1 MREIKKPAFMKEAEK
16 TKSHSILGEMFIFI
30 VLYVIS
36 IFVEA
41 MALVPGLL
49 VYGFIHP
56 ISAGIEQ
63 YNSLLQNRSQW
74 VTVYMLFMEI
84 FLIVLYT
91 GYCKFIEQ
99 RPLSSMGFS
108 KRDMSSLYA
117 KGIGW
122 SVVLLGGAYL
132 ICILTGACH
141 FEGVSA
147 QLVPGYIVFYLI
159 GYMIQGLAEEVICRG
174 YLLVSL
180 SRRNSV
186 WYSVILSS
194 GVFMAMHMSNEHVTV
209 LAYINLFMCGLLF
222 GLLFVESGSIWMVA
236 ALHSGWN
243 FLQGNIFGISVS
255 GTSKTSSVF
264 DSSFAD
270 GWSFMNG
277 GDFGLEGG
285 LAVTIV
291 LAVGIYVV
299 YRRMDRSGMLVKR
312 MQAGEKSPDAGQTAS
327 LNVGRHM
334 TIDTGIPKEQ
344 TYAES
349 MNGTEKAASAEKAEQ
364 TADGSTAQSSRE
376 NGGSTQRS
384 ALNLDTLR
392 EIEKQKE
399 EAGVIVKEKP
409 EEVSYPKQT
418 AFDADYF
425 QK

>member
-16 TKSHSILGEMFIFI
+16 TKSHSILGEMIIFI

-49 VYGFIHP
+49 VYGLIHP
-56 ISAGIEQ
+56 ISAGIKQ

-74 VTVYMLFMEI
+74 VTVYMLFAEI

-91 GYCKFIEQ
+91 GYCKFIEK
-99 RPLSSMGFS
+99 RPLSSMGFM
-108 KRDMSSLYA
+108 KRNMSSLYA

-122 SVVLLGGAYL
+122 SAVLIGGAYL

-147 QLVPGYIVFYLI
+147 QLVPGYVVFYLI

-209 LAYINLFMCGLLF
+209 LAYINLFLCGLLF

-255 GTSKTSSVF
+255 GTAKASSVF

-291 LAVGIYVV
+291 LAVGIYVA
-299 YRRMDRSGMLVKR
+299 YRRMERSGMLVKR
-312 MQAGEKSPDAGQTAS
+312 MQTEAMNA
-327 LNVGRHM
+327 V
-334 TIDTGIPKEQ
+334 KE
-344 TYAES
+344 TVS
-349 MNGTEKAASAEKAEQ
+349 AEQ
-364 TADGSTAQSSRE
+364 TEQVEQVVGNRPTQSSE
-376 NGGSTQRS
+376 EEGGFAQKT

-392 EIEKQKE
+392 DIEKQKE

-409 EEVSYPKQT
+409 EAVSYPSKT
-418 AFDADYF
+418 VFDADYF

>member
-16 TKSHSILGEMFIFI
+16 TKSHSILGEMIIFI

-49 VYGFIHP
+49 VYGLIHP

-74 VTVYMLFMEI
+74 VTVYMLFAEI

-91 GYCKFIEQ
+91 GYCKFIEK
-99 RPLSSMGFS
+99 RPLSSMGFT
-108 KRDMSSLYA
+108 KRNMSSFYA

-122 SVVLLGGAYL
+122 SAVLIGGAYL
-132 ICILTGACH
+132 ICVLTGACH

-147 QLVPGYIVFYLI
+147 QLVPGYVVFYLI

-209 LAYINLFMCGLLF
+209 LAYINLFLCGLLF

-255 GTSKTSSVF
+255 GTAKSSSVF

-285 LAVTIV
+285 LAVSIV

-299 YRRMDRSGMLVKR
+299 YRRMERRGMLVKR
-312 MQAGEKSPDAGQTAS
+312 MQTETM
-327 LNVGRHM
+327 NVV
-334 TIDTGIPKEQ
+334 KE
-344 TYAES
+344 TVSAEQ
-349 MNGTEKAASAEKAEQ
+349 TEKAVGNRP
-364 TADGSTAQSSRE
+364 TQSSE
-376 NGGSTQRS
+376 EEGGFAQKT

-392 EIEKQKE
+392 NIEKQKE

-409 EEVSYPKQT
+409 ETVSYPSKT
-418 AFDADYF
+418 VFDADYF

>member
-16 TKSHSILGEMFIFI
+16 TKSHSILGEMIIFI

-49 VYGFIHP
+49 VYGLIHP

-74 VTVYMLFMEI
+74 VTVYMLFAEI

-91 GYCKFIEQ
+91 GYCKFIEK
-99 RPLSSMGFS
+99 RPLSSMGFM
-108 KRDMSSLYA
+108 KRNMSSLYA

-122 SVVLLGGAYL
+122 SAVLIGGAYL
-132 ICILTGACH
+132 TCILTGACH

-147 QLVPGYIVFYLI
+147 QLVPGYVVFYLI

-209 LAYINLFMCGLLF
+209 LAYINLFLCGLLF

-255 GTSKTSSVF
+255 GTAKASSVF

-299 YRRMDRSGMLVKR
+299 YRRMERRGMLVKR
-312 MQAGEKSPDAGQTAS
+312 MQT
-327 LNVGRHM
+327 
-334 TIDTGIPKEQ
+334 
-344 TYAES
+344 ES
-349 MNGTEKAASAEKAEQ
+349 MNVVKETVSAEQ
-364 TADGSTAQSSRE
+364 TEQAVGNRPTQSSE
-376 NGGSTQRS
+376 EEGGFAQKT

-392 EIEKQKE
+392 NIEKQKE

-409 EEVSYPKQT
+409 ETVSYPSKT
-418 AFDADYF
+418 VFDADYF

>member
-1 MREIKKPAFMKEAEK
+1 MREIKKPAFMKEAEN
-16 TKSHSILGEMFIFI
+16 TKSHSIMGEMIIFI

-49 VYGFIHP
+49 VYGLIHP

-74 VTVYMLFMEI
+74 VTVYMLFAEI

-91 GYCKFIEQ
+91 GYCKLIEK
-99 RPLSSMGFS
+99 RPLSSMGFT
-108 KRDMSSLYA
+108 KRNMSSFYA

-122 SVVLLGGAYL
+122 SAVLLGGAYL

-147 QLVPGYIVFYLI
+147 QLVPGYVVFYLI

-209 LAYINLFMCGLLF
+209 LAYINLFLCGLLF

-255 GTSKTSSVF
+255 GTAKASSVF
-264 DSSFAD
+264 DSSFTD

-291 LAVGIYVV
+291 LAVGISVV
-299 YRRMDRSGMLVKR
+299 YRRMERRGMLVKR
-312 MQAGEKSPDAGQTAS
+312 TQT
-327 LNVGRHM
+327 
-334 TIDTGIPKEQ
+334 
-344 TYAES
+344 ES
-349 MNGTEKAASAEKAEQ
+349 MNAVKETESAEQ
-364 TADGSTAQSSRE
+364 TEQVVGNRPSQSSE
-376 NGGSTQRS
+376 EEGGFAQKT

-392 EIEKQKE
+392 DIEKQKE

-409 EEVSYPKQT
+409 ETVSYPSKT
-418 AFDADYF
+418 VFDADYF
-425 QK
+425 KK

>member
-16 TKSHSILGEMFIFI
+16 TKSHSILGEMIIFI

-49 VYGFIHP
+49 VYGLIHP

-74 VTVYMLFMEI
+74 VTVYMLFAEI

-91 GYCKFIEQ
+91 GYCKFIEK
-99 RPLSSMGFS
+99 RPLSSMGFT
-108 KRDMSSLYA
+108 KRNMSSFYA

-122 SVVLLGGAYL
+122 SAVLIGGAYL
-132 ICILTGACH
+132 ICVLTGACH

-147 QLVPGYIVFYLI
+147 QLLPGYVIFYLI

-209 LAYINLFMCGLLF
+209 LAYINLFLCGLLF

-255 GTSKTSSVF
+255 GTAKSSSVF

-285 LAVTIV
+285 LAVSIV

-299 YRRMDRSGMLVKR
+299 YRRMERRGMLVKR
-312 MQAGEKSPDAGQTAS
+312 MQT
-327 LNVGRHM
+327 
-334 TIDTGIPKEQ
+334 
-344 TYAES
+344 ES
-349 MNGTEKAASAEKAEQ
+349 MNVVKETVSAEQ
-364 TADGSTAQSSRE
+364 TEQAVGNRPTQSSE
-376 NGGSTQRS
+376 EEGGFAQKT

-392 EIEKQKE
+392 NIEKQKE

-409 EEVSYPKQT
+409 ETVSYPSKT
-418 AFDADYF
+418 VFDADYF

>member
-16 TKSHSILGEMFIFI
+16 TKSHSILGEMIIFI

-49 VYGFIHP
+49 VYGLIHP

-74 VTVYMLFMEI
+74 VTVYMLFAEI

-91 GYCKFIEQ
+91 GYCKFIEK
-99 RPLSSMGFS
+99 RPLSSMGFM
-108 KRDMSSLYA
+108 KRNMSSLYA

-122 SVVLLGGAYL
+122 SAVLIGGAYL

-147 QLVPGYIVFYLI
+147 QLVPGYVVFYLI

-209 LAYINLFMCGLLF
+209 LAYINLFLCGLLF

-255 GTSKTSSVF
+255 GTAKASSVF

-299 YRRMDRSGMLVKR
+299 YRRMERRGMLVKR
-312 MQAGEKSPDAGQTAS
+312 MQT
-327 LNVGRHM
+327 
-334 TIDTGIPKEQ
+334 
-344 TYAES
+344 ES
-349 MNGTEKAASAEKAEQ
+349 MNVVKETVSAEQ
-364 TADGSTAQSSRE
+364 TEQVEQVVGNRPTQSSE
-376 NGGSTQRS
+376 EEGGFAQKT

-392 EIEKQKE
+392 DIEKQKE

-409 EEVSYPKQT
+409 EAVSYPSKT
-418 AFDADYF
+418 VFDADYF

>member
-16 TKSHSILGEMFIFI
+16 TKSHSILGEMIIFI

-49 VYGFIHP
+49 VYGLIHP

-74 VTVYMLFMEI
+74 VTVYMLLAEI

-91 GYCKFIEQ
+91 GYCKLIEK
-99 RPLSSMGFS
+99 RSLSSMGFT
-108 KRDMSSLYA
+108 KRNMPSFYA

-122 SVVLLGGAYL
+122 SAVLIGGAYL
-132 ICILTGACH
+132 ICVLTGACH

-147 QLVPGYIVFYLI
+147 QLVPGYVVFYLI

-209 LAYINLFMCGLLF
+209 LAYINLFLCGLLF

-255 GTSKTSSVF
+255 GIAKASSVF
-264 DSSFAD
+264 DSSFSD

-285 LAVTIV
+285 LAVSIV

-299 YRRMDRSGMLVKR
+299 YRRMERRGMLVKR
-312 MQAGEKSPDAGQTAS
+312 MQT
-327 LNVGRHM
+327 
-334 TIDTGIPKEQ
+334 
-344 TYAES
+344 ES
-349 MNGTEKAASAEKAEQ
+349 MNVVKETVSAEQ
-364 TADGSTAQSSRE
+364 TEQAVGNRPTQSSE
-376 NGGSTQRS
+376 EEGGFAQKT

-392 EIEKQKE
+392 NIEKQKE

-409 EEVSYPKQT
+409 ETVSYPSKT
-418 AFDADYF
+418 VFDADYF

>member
-16 TKSHSILGEMFIFI
+16 TKSHSILGEMIIFI

-49 VYGFIHP
+49 VYGLIHP

-63 YNSLLQNRSQW
+63 YNSILQNRSQW
-74 VTVYMLFMEI
+74 VTVYMLFAEI

-91 GYCKFIEQ
+91 GYCKFIEK
-99 RPLSSMGFS
+99 RPLSSMGFT
-108 KRDMSSLYA
+108 KRNMSSFYA

-122 SVVLLGGAYL
+122 SAVLISGAYL
-132 ICILTGACH
+132 ICVLTGACH

-147 QLVPGYIVFYLI
+147 QLVPGYVVFYLI

-209 LAYINLFMCGLLF
+209 LAYINLFLCGLLF

-255 GTSKTSSVF
+255 GTAKASSVF
-264 DSSFAD
+264 DSSFSD

-285 LAVTIV
+285 LAVSIV

-299 YRRMDRSGMLVKR
+299 YRRMERRGMLVKR
-312 MQAGEKSPDAGQTAS
+312 MQT
-327 LNVGRHM
+327 
-334 TIDTGIPKEQ
+334 
-344 TYAES
+344 ES
-349 MNGTEKAASAEKAEQ
+349 MNVVKETVSAEQ
-364 TADGSTAQSSRE
+364 TAQAVGNRPTQSSE
-376 NGGSTQRS
+376 EEGGFAQKT

-392 EIEKQKE
+392 NIEKQKE

-409 EEVSYPKQT
+409 ETVSYPSKT
-418 AFDADYF
+418 VFDADYF

>member
-1 MREIKKPAFMKEAEK
+1 MREVKKPAFMKEAEK
-16 TKSHSILGEMFIFI
+16 TKSHSILGEMIIFI

-49 VYGFIHP
+49 VYGLIHP

-74 VTVYMLFMEI
+74 VTVYMLFAEI

-91 GYCKFIEQ
+91 GYCKFIEK
-99 RPLSSMGFS
+99 RPLSSMGFT
-108 KRDMSSLYA
+108 KRNMSSFYA

-122 SVVLLGGAYL
+122 SAVLIGGAYL
-132 ICILTGACH
+132 ICVLTGACH

-147 QLVPGYIVFYLI
+147 QLVPGYVVFYLI

-209 LAYINLFMCGLLF
+209 LAYINLFLCGLLF
-222 GLLFVESGSIWMVA
+222 GPLFVESGSIWMVA

-255 GTSKTSSVF
+255 GTAKASSVF
-264 DSSFAD
+264 DSSFSD

-285 LAVTIV
+285 LAVSIV

-299 YRRMDRSGMLVKR
+299 YRRMERRGMLVKR
-312 MQAGEKSPDAGQTAS
+312 MQT
-327 LNVGRHM
+327 
-334 TIDTGIPKEQ
+334 
-344 TYAES
+344 ES
-349 MNGTEKAASAEKAEQ
+349 MNVVKETVSAEQ
-364 TADGSTAQSSRE
+364 TEQAVGNRPTQSSE
-376 NGGSTQRS
+376 EEGGFAQKT

-392 EIEKQKE
+392 NIEKQKE

-409 EEVSYPKQT
+409 ETVSYPSKT
-418 AFDADYF
+418 VFDADYF

>member
-16 TKSHSILGEMFIFI
+16 TKSHSILGEMIIFI

-49 VYGFIHP
+49 VYGLIHP

-74 VTVYMLFMEI
+74 VTVYMLFAEI

-91 GYCKFIEQ
+91 GYCKFIEK
-99 RPLSSMGFS
+99 RPLSSMGFT
-108 KRDMSSLYA
+108 KRNMSSFYA

-122 SVVLLGGAYL
+122 SAVLIGGAYL
-132 ICILTGACH
+132 ICVLTGACH

-147 QLVPGYIVFYLI
+147 QLVPGYVVFYLI

-209 LAYINLFMCGLLF
+209 LAYINLFLCGLLF

-255 GTSKTSSVF
+255 GTAKASSVF
-264 DSSFAD
+264 DSSFSD

-285 LAVTIV
+285 LAVSIV

-299 YRRMDRSGMLVKR
+299 YRRMERSGMLVKR
-312 MQAGEKSPDAGQTAS
+312 MQT
-327 LNVGRHM
+327 
-334 TIDTGIPKEQ
+334 
-344 TYAES
+344 ES
-349 MNGTEKAASAEKAEQ
+349 MNAVKETVSAEQ
-364 TADGSTAQSSRE
+364 TEQVVGNRSTQSSE
-376 NGGSTQRS
+376 EEGGFAQKT

-392 EIEKQKE
+392 NIEKQKE

-409 EEVSYPKQT
+409 ETVSYPSKT
-418 AFDADYF
+418 VFDADYF

>member
-16 TKSHSILGEMFIFI
+16 TKSHSILGEMIIFI

-49 VYGFIHP
+49 VYGLIHP

-74 VTVYMLFMEI
+74 VTVYMLFAEI

-91 GYCKFIEQ
+91 GYCKLIEK
-99 RPLSSMGFS
+99 RPLSSMGFT
-108 KRDMSSLYA
+108 KRNMSSFYA

-122 SVVLLGGAYL
+122 SAVLIGGAYL

-147 QLVPGYIVFYLI
+147 QLVPGYVVFYLI

-209 LAYINLFMCGLLF
+209 LAYINLFLCGLLF

-255 GTSKTSSVF
+255 GTAKASSVF

-299 YRRMDRSGMLVKR
+299 YRRMERRGMLVKR
-312 MQAGEKSPDAGQTAS
+312 MQT
-327 LNVGRHM
+327 
-334 TIDTGIPKEQ
+334 
-344 TYAES
+344 ES
-349 MNGTEKAASAEKAEQ
+349 MNVVKETVSAEQ
-364 TADGSTAQSSRE
+364 TEQAVGNRPTQSSQE
-376 NGGSTQRS
+376 EGGFAQKT

-392 EIEKQKE
+392 NIEKQKE

-409 EEVSYPKQT
+409 ETVSYPSKT
-418 AFDADYF
+418 VFDADYF

>member
-1 MREIKKPAFMKEAEK
+1 MREIKKPAFMKEAEN
-16 TKSHSILGEMFIFI
+16 TKSHSIMGEMIIFI

-49 VYGFIHP
+49 VYGLIHP

-74 VTVYMLFMEI
+74 VTVYMLFAEI

-91 GYCKFIEQ
+91 GYCKLIEK
-99 RPLSSMGFS
+99 RPLSSMGFT
-108 KRDMSSLYA
+108 KRNMSSFYA

-122 SVVLLGGAYL
+122 SAVLLGGAYL

-147 QLVPGYIVFYLI
+147 QLVPGYVVFYLI

-209 LAYINLFMCGLLF
+209 LAYINLFLCGLLF

-255 GTSKTSSVF
+255 GTAKASSVF
-264 DSSFAD
+264 DSSFTD

-291 LAVGIYVV
+291 LAVGISVV
-299 YRRMDRSGMLVKR
+299 YRRMERRGMLVKR
-312 MQAGEKSPDAGQTAS
+312 TQT
-327 LNVGRHM
+327 
-334 TIDTGIPKEQ
+334 
-344 TYAES
+344 ES
-349 MNGTEKAASAEKAEQ
+349 MNAVKETESAEQ
-364 TADGSTAQSSRE
+364 TEQVVGNRPSQSSE
-376 NGGSTQRS
+376 EEGGFAQKT
-384 ALNLDTLR
+384 ALNMDTLR
-392 EIEKQKE
+392 DIEKQKE

-409 EEVSYPKQT
+409 ETVSYPSKT
-418 AFDADYF
+418 VFDADYF

>member
-1 MREIKKPAFMKEAEK
+1 MKEAEK
-16 TKSHSILGEMFIFI
+16 TKSHSILGEMIIFI

-49 VYGFIHP
+49 VYGLIHP

-74 VTVYMLFMEI
+74 VTVYMLFAEI

-91 GYCKFIEQ
+91 GYCKFIEK
-99 RPLSSMGFS
+99 RPLSSMGFT
-108 KRDMSSLYA
+108 KRNMSSFYA

-122 SVVLLGGAYL
+122 SAVLIGGAYL

-147 QLVPGYIVFYLI
+147 QLVPGYVVFYLI

-209 LAYINLFMCGLLF
+209 LAYINLFLCGLLF

-255 GTSKTSSVF
+255 GTAKASSVF

-299 YRRMDRSGMLVKR
+299 YRRMERRGMLVKR
-312 MQAGEKSPDAGQTAS
+312 MQT
-327 LNVGRHM
+327 
-334 TIDTGIPKEQ
+334 
-344 TYAES
+344 ES
-349 MNGTEKAASAEKAEQ
+349 MNVVKETVSAEQ
-364 TADGSTAQSSRE
+364 TEQAVGNRPTQSSE
-376 NGGSTQRS
+376 EEGGFAQKT

-392 EIEKQKE
+392 NIEKQKE

-409 EEVSYPKQT
+409 ETVSYPSKT
-418 AFDADYF
+418 VFDADYF

>member
-16 TKSHSILGEMFIFI
+16 TKSHSILGEMIIFI

-49 VYGFIHP
+49 VYGLIHP

-74 VTVYMLFMEI
+74 VTVYMLFAEI

-91 GYCKFIEQ
+91 GYCKFIEK
-99 RPLSSMGFS
+99 RPLSSMGFT
-108 KRDMSSLYA
+108 KRNMSSFYA

-122 SVVLLGGAYL
+122 SAVLIGGAYL
-132 ICILTGACH
+132 ICVLTGACH

-147 QLVPGYIVFYLI
+147 QLVPGYVVFYLI

-209 LAYINLFMCGLLF
+209 LAYINLFLCGLLF

-255 GTSKTSSVF
+255 GTAKASSVF
-264 DSSFAD
+264 DSSFSD

-285 LAVTIV
+285 LAVSIV

-299 YRRMDRSGMLVKR
+299 YRRMERRGMLVKR
-312 MQAGEKSPDAGQTAS
+312 MQT
-327 LNVGRHM
+327 
-334 TIDTGIPKEQ
+334 
-344 TYAES
+344 ES
-349 MNGTEKAASAEKAEQ
+349 MNVVKETVSAEQ
-364 TADGSTAQSSRE
+364 TEQAVGNRLTQSSE
-376 NGGSTQRS
+376 EEDGFAQKT

-392 EIEKQKE
+392 NIEKQKE
-399 EAGVIVKEKP
+399 EAGVIVKEKL
-409 EEVSYPKQT
+409 ETVSYPSKT
-418 AFDADYF
+418 VFDADYF

>member
-16 TKSHSILGEMFIFI
+16 TKSHSILGEMIIFI

-49 VYGFIHP
+49 VYGLIHP

-74 VTVYMLFMEI
+74 VTVYMLFAEI

-91 GYCKFIEQ
+91 GYCKFIEK
-99 RPLSSMGFS
+99 RPLSSMGFT
-108 KRDMSSLYA
+108 KRNMSSFYA

-122 SVVLLGGAYL
+122 SAVLIGGAYL
-132 ICILTGACH
+132 ICVLTGACH

-147 QLVPGYIVFYLI
+147 QLVPGYVIFYLI
-159 GYMIQGLAEEVICRG
+159 GYMIQGLAEEVMCRG

-209 LAYINLFMCGLLF
+209 LAYINLFLCGLLF

-255 GTSKTSSVF
+255 GTAKASSVF
-264 DSSFAD
+264 DSSFSD

-285 LAVTIV
+285 LAVSIV

-299 YRRMDRSGMLVKR
+299 YRRMERRGMLVKR
-312 MQAGEKSPDAGQTAS
+312 MQT
-327 LNVGRHM
+327 
-334 TIDTGIPKEQ
+334 
-344 TYAES
+344 ES
-349 MNGTEKAASAEKAEQ
+349 MNVVKETVSAEQ
-364 TADGSTAQSSRE
+364 TEQAVGNRLTQSSE
-376 NGGSTQRS
+376 EEGGFAQKT

-392 EIEKQKE
+392 NIEKQKE

-409 EEVSYPKQT
+409 ETVSYPSKT
-418 AFDADYF
+418 VFDADYF

>member
-16 TKSHSILGEMFIFI
+16 TKSHSILGEMIIFI

-49 VYGFIHP
+49 VYGLIHP

-74 VTVYMLFMEI
+74 VTVYMLFAEI

-91 GYCKFIEQ
+91 GYCKFIEK
-99 RPLSSMGFS
+99 RPLSSMGFT
-108 KRDMSSLYA
+108 KRNMSSFYA

-122 SVVLLGGAYL
+122 SAVLIGGAYL
-132 ICILTGACH
+132 ICVLTGACH

-147 QLVPGYIVFYLI
+147 QLVPGYVVFYLI

-209 LAYINLFMCGLLF
+209 LAYINLFLCGLLF

-255 GTSKTSSVF
+255 GTAKASSVF
-264 DSSFAD
+264 DSSFSD

-285 LAVTIV
+285 LAVSIV

-299 YRRMDRSGMLVKR
+299 YRRMERRGMLVKR
-312 MQAGEKSPDAGQTAS
+312 MQT
-327 LNVGRHM
+327 
-334 TIDTGIPKEQ
+334 
-344 TYAES
+344 ES
-349 MNGTEKAASAEKAEQ
+349 MNVVKETVSAEQ
-364 TADGSTAQSSRE
+364 TEQAVGNRPTQSSE
-376 NGGSTQRS
+376 EEGGFAQKT

-392 EIEKQKE
+392 NIEKQKE

-409 EEVSYPKQT
+409 ETVSYPSKT
-418 AFDADYF
+418 VFDADYF

>member
-16 TKSHSILGEMFIFI
+16 TKSHSILGEMIIFI

-49 VYGFIHP
+49 VYGLIHP

-74 VTVYMLFMEI
+74 VTVYMLFAEI

-91 GYCKFIEQ
+91 GYCKFIEK
-99 RPLSSMGFS
+99 RPLSSMGFT
-108 KRDMSSLYA
+108 KRNMSSFYA

-122 SVVLLGGAYL
+122 SAVLISGAYL
-132 ICILTGACH
+132 ICVLLTGACH

-147 QLVPGYIVFYLI
+147 QLVPGYVIFYLI

-209 LAYINLFMCGLLF
+209 LAYINLFLCGLLF

-255 GTSKTSSVF
+255 GTAKASSVF
-264 DSSFAD
+264 DSSFSD

-299 YRRMDRSGMLVKR
+299 YRRMERSGMLVKR
-312 MQAGEKSPDAGQTAS
+312 MQTEQA
-327 LNVGRHM
+327 VGNR
-334 TIDTGIPKEQ
+334 
-344 TYAES
+344 
-349 MNGTEKAASAEKAEQ
+349 
-364 TADGSTAQSSRE
+364 STQSSE
-376 NGGSTQRS
+376 EEGGFAQKT

-392 EIEKQKE
+392 DIEKQKE
-399 EAGVIVKEKP
+399 EAGVIVKEKT
-409 EEVSYPKQT
+409 EAVFYPSKT
-418 AFDADYF
+418 VFDADYF

>member
-16 TKSHSILGEMFIFI
+16 TKSHSIMGEMIIFI

-49 VYGFIHP
+49 VYGLIHP

-74 VTVYMLFMEI
+74 VTVYMLLAEI

-91 GYCKFIEQ
+91 GYCKLIEK
-99 RPLSSMGFS
+99 RSLSSMGFT
-108 KRDMSSLYA
+108 KRNMPSFYA

-122 SVVLLGGAYL
+122 SAVLIGGAYL
-132 ICILTGACH
+132 ICVLTGACH

-147 QLVPGYIVFYLI
+147 QLVPGYVVFYLI

-209 LAYINLFMCGLLF
+209 LAYINLFLCGLLF

-255 GTSKTSSVF
+255 GTAKSSSVF

-285 LAVTIV
+285 LAVSIV

-299 YRRMDRSGMLVKR
+299 YRRMERRGMLVKR
-312 MQAGEKSPDAGQTAS
+312 MQT
-327 LNVGRHM
+327 
-334 TIDTGIPKEQ
+334 
-344 TYAES
+344 ES
-349 MNGTEKAASAEKAEQ
+349 MNVVKETVSAEQ
-364 TADGSTAQSSRE
+364 TEQAVGNRPTQSSE
-376 NGGSTQRS
+376 EEGGFAQKT

-392 EIEKQKE
+392 NIEKQKE

-409 EEVSYPKQT
+409 ETVSYPSKT
-418 AFDADYF
+418 VFDADYF

>member
-16 TKSHSILGEMFIFI
+16 TKSHSILGEMIIFI

-49 VYGFIHP
+49 VYGLIHP

-74 VTVYMLFMEI
+74 VTVYMLFAEI

-91 GYCKFIEQ
+91 GYCKFIEK
-99 RPLSSMGFS
+99 RPLSSMGFT
-108 KRDMSSLYA
+108 KRNMSSFYA

-122 SVVLLGGAYL
+122 SAVLIGGAYL
-132 ICILTGACH
+132 ICVLTGACH

-147 QLVPGYIVFYLI
+147 QLVPGYVVFYLI

-209 LAYINLFMCGLLF
+209 LAYINLFLCGLLF

-255 GTSKTSSVF
+255 GTAKSSSVF

-285 LAVTIV
+285 LAVSIV

-299 YRRMDRSGMLVKR
+299 YRRMERRGMLVKR
-312 MQAGEKSPDAGQTAS
+312 MQT
-327 LNVGRHM
+327 
-334 TIDTGIPKEQ
+334 
-344 TYAES
+344 ES
-349 MNGTEKAASAEKAEQ
+349 MNVVKETVSAEQ
-364 TADGSTAQSSRE
+364 TEQAVGNRPTQSSE
-376 NGGSTQRS
+376 EEGGFAQKT

-392 EIEKQKE
+392 NIEKQKE
-399 EAGVIVKEKP
+399 EAGVIVEEKP
-409 EEVSYPKQT
+409 ETVSYPSKT
-418 AFDADYF
+418 VFDADYF

>member
-16 TKSHSILGEMFIFI
+16 TKSHSILGEMIIFI

-49 VYGFIHP
+49 VYGLIHP

-74 VTVYMLFMEI
+74 VTVYMLFAEI

-91 GYCKFIEQ
+91 GYCKFIEK
-99 RPLSSMGFS
+99 RPLSSMGFT
-108 KRDMSSLYA
+108 KRNMSSFYA

-122 SVVLLGGAYL
+122 SAVLIGGAYL
-132 ICILTGACH
+132 ICVLTGACH

-147 QLVPGYIVFYLI
+147 QLVPGYVVFYLI
-159 GYMIQGLAEEVICRG
+159 GYMIQGLAEEVICWG

-209 LAYINLFMCGLLF
+209 LAYINLFLCGLLF

-255 GTSKTSSVF
+255 GTAKSSSVF

-285 LAVTIV
+285 LAVSIV

-299 YRRMDRSGMLVKR
+299 YRRMERRGMLVKR
-312 MQAGEKSPDAGQTAS
+312 MQT
-327 LNVGRHM
+327 
-334 TIDTGIPKEQ
+334 
-344 TYAES
+344 ES
-349 MNGTEKAASAEKAEQ
+349 MNVVKETVSAEQ
-364 TADGSTAQSSRE
+364 TEQAVGNRPTQSSE
-376 NGGSTQRS
+376 EEGGFAQKT

-392 EIEKQKE
+392 NIEKQKE

-409 EEVSYPKQT
+409 ETVSYPSKT
-418 AFDADYF
+418 VFDADYF

>member
-16 TKSHSILGEMFIFI
+16 TKSHSILGEMIIFI

-49 VYGFIHP
+49 VYGLIHP

-74 VTVYMLFMEI
+74 VTVYMLFAEI

-91 GYCKFIEQ
+91 GYCKFIEKG
-99 RPLSSMGFS
+99 PLSSMGFT
-108 KRDMSSLYA
+108 KRNMSSFYA

-122 SVVLLGGAYL
+122 SAVLIGGAYL
-132 ICILTGACH
+132 ICVLTGACH

-147 QLVPGYIVFYLI
+147 QLVPGYVVFYLI

-209 LAYINLFMCGLLF
+209 LAYINLFLCGLLF

-255 GTSKTSSVF
+255 GTAKASSVF
-264 DSSFAD
+264 DSSFSD

-285 LAVTIV
+285 LAVSIV

-299 YRRMDRSGMLVKR
+299 YRRMERRGMLVKR
-312 MQAGEKSPDAGQTAS
+312 MQT
-327 LNVGRHM
+327 
-334 TIDTGIPKEQ
+334 
-344 TYAES
+344 ES
-349 MNGTEKAASAEKAEQ
+349 MNVVKETVSAEQ
-364 TADGSTAQSSRE
+364 TEQAVGNRPTQSSE
-376 NGGSTQRS
+376 EEGGFAQKT

-392 EIEKQKE
+392 NIEKQKE

-409 EEVSYPKQT
+409 ETVSYPSKT
-418 AFDADYF
+418 VFDADYF

>member
-16 TKSHSILGEMFIFI
+16 TKSHSILGEMIIFI

-49 VYGFIHP
+49 VYVLIHP

-74 VTVYMLFMEI
+74 VTVYMLFAEI

-91 GYCKFIEQ
+91 GYCKFIEK
-99 RPLSSMGFS
+99 RPLSSMGFT
-108 KRDMSSLYA
+108 KRNMSSFYA

-122 SVVLLGGAYL
+122 SAVLIGGAYL
-132 ICILTGACH
+132 ICVLTGACH

-147 QLVPGYIVFYLI
+147 QLVPGYVVFYLI

-209 LAYINLFMCGLLF
+209 LAYINLFLCGLLF

-255 GTSKTSSVF
+255 GTAKASSVF
-264 DSSFAD
+264 DSSFSD

-285 LAVTIV
+285 LAVSIV

-299 YRRMDRSGMLVKR
+299 YRRMERRGMLVKR
-312 MQAGEKSPDAGQTAS
+312 MQT
-327 LNVGRHM
+327 
-334 TIDTGIPKEQ
+334 
-344 TYAES
+344 ES
-349 MNGTEKAASAEKAEQ
+349 MNVVKETVSAEQ
-364 TADGSTAQSSRE
+364 TAQAVGNRPTQSSE
-376 NGGSTQRS
+376 EEGGFAQKT

-392 EIEKQKE
+392 NIEKQKE

-409 EEVSYPKQT
+409 ETVSYPSKT
-418 AFDADYF
+418 VFDADYF

>member
-1 MREIKKPAFMKEAEK
+1 MREVKKPAFMKEAEK
-16 TKSHSILGEMFIFI
+16 TKSHSILGEMIIFI

-49 VYGFIHP
+49 VYGLIHP

-74 VTVYMLFMEI
+74 VTVYMLFAEI

-91 GYCKFIEQ
+91 GYCKFIEK
-99 RPLSSMGFS
+99 RPLSSMGFT
-108 KRDMSSLYA
+108 KRNMSSFYA

-122 SVVLLGGAYL
+122 SAVLIGGAYL
-132 ICILTGACH
+132 ICVLTGACH

-147 QLVPGYIVFYLI
+147 QLVPGYVVFYLI

-209 LAYINLFMCGLLF
+209 LAYINLFLCGLLF

-255 GTSKTSSVF
+255 GTAKASSVF
-264 DSSFAD
+264 DSSFSD

-285 LAVTIV
+285 LAVSIV

-299 YRRMDRSGMLVKR
+299 YRRMERRGMLVKR
-312 MQAGEKSPDAGQTAS
+312 MQT
-327 LNVGRHM
+327 
-334 TIDTGIPKEQ
+334 
-344 TYAES
+344 ES
-349 MNGTEKAASAEKAEQ
+349 MNVVKETVSAEQ
-364 TADGSTAQSSRE
+364 TEQAVGNRPTQSSE
-376 NGGSTQRS
+376 EEGGFAQKT

-392 EIEKQKE
+392 NIEKQKE

-409 EEVSYPKQT
+409 ETVSYPSKT
-418 AFDADYF
+418 VFDADYF

>member
-16 TKSHSILGEMFIFI
+16 TKSHSILGEMIIFI

-49 VYGFIHP
+49 VYGLIHP

-74 VTVYMLFMEI
+74 VTVYMLFAEI

-91 GYCKFIEQ
+91 GYCKFIEK
-99 RPLSSMGFS
+99 RPLSSMGFT
-108 KRDMSSLYA
+108 KRNMSSFYA

-122 SVVLLGGAYL
+122 SAVLIGGAYL
-132 ICILTGACH
+132 ICVLTGDCH

-147 QLVPGYIVFYLI
+147 QLVPGYVVFYLI

-209 LAYINLFMCGLLF
+209 LAYINLFLCGLLF

-255 GTSKTSSVF
+255 GTAKASSVF
-264 DSSFAD
+264 DSSFSD

-285 LAVTIV
+285 LAVSIV

-299 YRRMDRSGMLVKR
+299 YRRMERRGMLVKR
-312 MQAGEKSPDAGQTAS
+312 MQT
-327 LNVGRHM
+327 
-334 TIDTGIPKEQ
+334 
-344 TYAES
+344 ES
-349 MNGTEKAASAEKAEQ
+349 MNAVKENVSAEQ
-364 TADGSTAQSSRE
+364 TEQVVGNRSTQSSE
-376 NGGSTQRS
+376 EEEGGFAQKT

-392 EIEKQKE
+392 DIEKQKE
-399 EAGVIVKEKP
+399 EAGVIVKEKT
-409 EEVSYPKQT
+409 EAVSYPSKT
-418 AFDADYF
+418 VFDADYF

>member
-16 TKSHSILGEMFIFI
+16 TKSHSILGEMIIFI

-49 VYGFIHP
+49 VYGLIHP

-74 VTVYMLFMEI
+74 VTVYMLFAEI

-91 GYCKFIEQ
+91 GYCKFIEK
-99 RPLSSMGFS
+99 RPLSSMGFT
-108 KRDMSSLYA
+108 KRNMSSFYA

-122 SVVLLGGAYL
+122 SAVLISGAYL
-132 ICILTGACH
+132 ICVLTGACH

-147 QLVPGYIVFYLI
+147 QLVPGYVIFYLI

-209 LAYINLFMCGLLF
+209 LAYINLFLCGLLF

-255 GTSKTSSVF
+255 GTAKSSSVF

-285 LAVTIV
+285 LAVSIV

-299 YRRMDRSGMLVKR
+299 YRHMERRGMLVKR
-312 MQAGEKSPDAGQTAS
+312 MQT
-327 LNVGRHM
+327 
-334 TIDTGIPKEQ
+334 
-344 TYAES
+344 ES
-349 MNGTEKAASAEKAEQ
+349 MNVVKETVSAEQ
-364 TADGSTAQSSRE
+364 TEQAVGNRPTQSSE
-376 NGGSTQRS
+376 EEGGFAQKT

-392 EIEKQKE
+392 NIEKQKE

-409 EEVSYPKQT
+409 ETVSYPSKT
-418 AFDADYF
+418 VFDADYF

>member
-16 TKSHSILGEMFIFI
+16 TKSHSILGEMIIFI

-49 VYGFIHP
+49 VYGLIHP

-74 VTVYMLFMEI
+74 VTVYMLFAEI

-91 GYCKFIEQ
+91 GYCKFIEK
-99 RPLSSMGFS
+99 RPLSSMGFT
-108 KRDMSSLYA
+108 KRNMSSFYA

-122 SVVLLGGAYL
+122 SAVLIGGAYL
-132 ICILTGACH
+132 ICVLTGACH

-147 QLVPGYIVFYLI
+147 QLVPGYVVFYLI

-209 LAYINLFMCGLLF
+209 LAYINLFLCGLLF

-255 GTSKTSSVF
+255 GTAKASSVF
-264 DSSFAD
+264 DSSFSD

-285 LAVTIV
+285 LAVSIV

-299 YRRMDRSGMLVKR
+299 YRRMERRGMLVKR
-312 MQAGEKSPDAGQTAS
+312 MQT
-327 LNVGRHM
+327 
-334 TIDTGIPKEQ
+334 
-344 TYAES
+344 ES
-349 MNGTEKAASAEKAEQ
+349 MNVVKETVSAEQ
-364 TADGSTAQSSRE
+364 TAQAVGNRPTQSSE
-376 NGGSTQRS
+376 EEGGFAQKT

-392 EIEKQKE
+392 NIEKQKE
-399 EAGVIVKEKP
+399 EARVIVKEKP
-409 EEVSYPKQT
+409 ETVSYPSKT
-418 AFDADYF
+418 VFDADYF

>member
-16 TKSHSILGEMFIFI
+16 TKSHSIMGEMIIFI

-49 VYGFIHP
+49 VYGLIHP

-74 VTVYMLFMEI
+74 VTVYMLLAEI

-91 GYCKFIEQ
+91 GYCKLIEK
-99 RPLSSMGFS
+99 RSLSSMGFT
-108 KRDMSSLYA
+108 KRNMPSFYA

-122 SVVLLGGAYL
+122 SAVLIGGAYL
-132 ICILTGACH
+132 ICVLTGACH

-147 QLVPGYIVFYLI
+147 QLVPGYVIFYLI

-209 LAYINLFMCGLLF
+209 LAYINLFLCGLLF

-255 GTSKTSSVF
+255 GTAKSSSVF

-285 LAVTIV
+285 LAVSIV

-299 YRRMDRSGMLVKR
+299 YRRMERRGMLVKR
-312 MQAGEKSPDAGQTAS
+312 MQT
-327 LNVGRHM
+327 
-334 TIDTGIPKEQ
+334 
-344 TYAES
+344 ES
-349 MNGTEKAASAEKAEQ
+349 MNVVKETVSAEQ
-364 TADGSTAQSSRE
+364 TEQAVGNRPTQSSE
-376 NGGSTQRS
+376 EEGGFAQKT

-392 EIEKQKE
+392 NIEKQKE

-409 EEVSYPKQT
+409 ETVSYPSKT
-418 AFDADYF
+418 VFDADYF

>member
-16 TKSHSILGEMFIFI
+16 TKSHSILGEMIIFI

-49 VYGFIHP
+49 VYGLIHP

-74 VTVYMLFMEI
+74 VTVYMLFAEI
-84 FLIVLYT
+84 FLIGLYT
-91 GYCKFIEQ
+91 GYCKFIEK
-99 RPLSSMGFS
+99 RPLSSMGFT
-108 KRDMSSLYA
+108 KRNMSSFYA

-122 SVVLLGGAYL
+122 SAVLIGGAYL
-132 ICILTGACH
+132 ICVLTGACH

-147 QLVPGYIVFYLI
+147 QLVPGYVVFYLI

-209 LAYINLFMCGLLF
+209 LAYINLFLCGLLF

-255 GTSKTSSVF
+255 GTAKASSVF
-264 DSSFAD
+264 DSSFSD

-285 LAVTIV
+285 LAVSIV

-299 YRRMDRSGMLVKR
+299 YRRMERRGMLVKR
-312 MQAGEKSPDAGQTAS
+312 MQT
-327 LNVGRHM
+327 
-334 TIDTGIPKEQ
+334 
-344 TYAES
+344 ES
-349 MNGTEKAASAEKAEQ
+349 MNVVKETVSAEQ
-364 TADGSTAQSSRE
+364 TEQAVGNRPTQSSE
-376 NGGSTQRS
+376 EEGGFAQKT

-392 EIEKQKE
+392 NIEKQKE

-409 EEVSYPKQT
+409 ETVSYPSKT
-418 AFDADYF
+418 VFDADYF

>member
-16 TKSHSILGEMFIFI
+16 TKSHSILGEMIIFI

-41 MALVPGLL
+41 MALVLGLL
-49 VYGFIHP
+49 VYGLIHP

-74 VTVYMLFMEI
+74 VTVYMLLAEI

-91 GYCKFIEQ
+91 GYCKLIEK
-99 RPLSSMGFS
+99 RSLSSMGFT
-108 KRDMSSLYA
+108 KRNMPSFYA

-122 SVVLLGGAYL
+122 SAVLIGGAYL
-132 ICILTGACH
+132 ICVLTGACH

-147 QLVPGYIVFYLI
+147 QLVPGYVVFYLI

-209 LAYINLFMCGLLF
+209 LAYINLFLCGLLF

-255 GTSKTSSVF
+255 GTAKASSVF
-264 DSSFAD
+264 DSSFSD

-285 LAVTIV
+285 LAVSIV

-299 YRRMDRSGMLVKR
+299 YRRMERRGMLVKR
-312 MQAGEKSPDAGQTAS
+312 MQT
-327 LNVGRHM
+327 
-334 TIDTGIPKEQ
+334 
-344 TYAES
+344 ES
-349 MNGTEKAASAEKAEQ
+349 MNVVKETVSAEQ
-364 TADGSTAQSSRE
+364 TEQAVGNRPTQSSE
-376 NGGSTQRS
+376 EEGGFAQKT

-392 EIEKQKE
+392 NIEKQKE

-409 EEVSYPKQT
+409 ETVSYPSKT
-418 AFDADYF
+418 VFDADYF

>member
-16 TKSHSILGEMFIFI
+16 TKSHSILGEMIIFI

-49 VYGFIHP
+49 VYGLIHP

-74 VTVYMLFMEI
+74 VTVYMLFAEI

-91 GYCKFIEQ
+91 GYCKFIEK
-99 RPLSSMGFS
+99 RPLSSMGFT
-108 KRDMSSLYA
+108 KRNMSSFYA

-122 SVVLLGGAYL
+122 SAVLIGGAYL
-132 ICILTGACH
+132 ICVLTGACH

-147 QLVPGYIVFYLI
+147 QLVPGYVVFYLI
-159 GYMIQGLAEEVICRG
+159 GYMIQGLVEEVICRG

-209 LAYINLFMCGLLF
+209 LAYINLFLCGLLF

-255 GTSKTSSVF
+255 GTAKASSVF
-264 DSSFAD
+264 DSSFSD

-285 LAVTIV
+285 LAVSIV

-299 YRRMDRSGMLVKR
+299 YRRMERRGMLVKR
-312 MQAGEKSPDAGQTAS
+312 MQT
-327 LNVGRHM
+327 
-334 TIDTGIPKEQ
+334 
-344 TYAES
+344 ES
-349 MNGTEKAASAEKAEQ
+349 MNVVKETVSAEQ
-364 TADGSTAQSSRE
+364 TEQAVGNRPTQSSE
-376 NGGSTQRS
+376 EEGGFAQKT

-392 EIEKQKE
+392 NIEKQKE

-409 EEVSYPKQT
+409 ETVSYPSKT
-418 AFDADYF
+418 VFDADYF

>member
-16 TKSHSILGEMFIFI
+16 TKSHSILGEMIIFI

-49 VYGFIHP
+49 VYGLIHP

-74 VTVYMLFMEI
+74 VTVYMLFAEI

-91 GYCKFIEQ
+91 GYCKFIEK
-99 RPLSSMGFS
+99 RPLSSMGFT
-108 KRDMSSLYA
+108 KRNMSSFYA

-122 SVVLLGGAYL
+122 SAVLIGGAYL
-132 ICILTGACH
+132 ICVLTGACH

-147 QLVPGYIVFYLI
+147 QLVPGYVVFYLI

-209 LAYINLFMCGLLF
+209 LAYINLFLCGLLF

-255 GTSKTSSVF
+255 GTAKASSVF
-264 DSSFAD
+264 DSSFSD
-270 GWSFMNG
+270 DWSFMNG

-285 LAVTIV
+285 LAVSIV

-299 YRRMDRSGMLVKR
+299 YRRMERRGMLVKR
-312 MQAGEKSPDAGQTAS
+312 MQT
-327 LNVGRHM
+327 
-334 TIDTGIPKEQ
+334 
-344 TYAES
+344 ES
-349 MNGTEKAASAEKAEQ
+349 MNVVKETVSAEQ
-364 TADGSTAQSSRE
+364 TEQAVGNRPTQSSE
-376 NGGSTQRS
+376 EEGGFAQKT

-392 EIEKQKE
+392 NIEKQKE

-409 EEVSYPKQT
+409 ETVSYPSKT
-418 AFDADYF
+418 VFDADYF

>member
-16 TKSHSILGEMFIFI
+16 TKSHSILGEMIIFI

-49 VYGFIHP
+49 VYGLIHP

-74 VTVYMLFMEI
+74 VTVYMLFAEI

-91 GYCKFIEQ
+91 GYCKFIEK
-99 RPLSSMGFS
+99 RPLSSMGFT
-108 KRDMSSLYA
+108 KRNMSSFYA

-122 SVVLLGGAYL
+122 SAVLISGAYL
-132 ICILTGACH
+132 ICVLTGACH

-147 QLVPGYIVFYLI
+147 QLVPGYVVFYLI

-209 LAYINLFMCGLLF
+209 LAYINLFLCGLLF

-255 GTSKTSSVF
+255 GTAKASSVF
-264 DSSFAD
+264 DSSFSD

-285 LAVTIV
+285 LAVSIV

-299 YRRMDRSGMLVKR
+299 YRRMERRGMLVKR
-312 MQAGEKSPDAGQTAS
+312 MQT
-327 LNVGRHM
+327 
-334 TIDTGIPKEQ
+334 
-344 TYAES
+344 ES
-349 MNGTEKAASAEKAEQ
+349 MNVVKETVSAEQ
-364 TADGSTAQSSRE
+364 TAQAVGNRPTQSSE
-376 NGGSTQRS
+376 EEGGFAQKT

-392 EIEKQKE
+392 NIEKQKE

-409 EEVSYPKQT
+409 ETVSYPSKT
-418 AFDADYF
+418 VFDADYF

>member
-16 TKSHSILGEMFIFI
+16 TKSHSILGEMIIFI

-49 VYGFIHP
+49 VYGLIHP

-74 VTVYMLFMEI
+74 VTVYMLFAEI

-91 GYCKFIEQ
+91 GYCKFIEK
-99 RPLSSMGFS
+99 RPLSSMGFT
-108 KRDMSSLYA
+108 KRNMSSFYA

-122 SVVLLGGAYL
+122 SAVLISGAYL
-132 ICILTGACH
+132 ICVLTGACH

-147 QLVPGYIVFYLI
+147 QLVPGYVVFYLI

-209 LAYINLFMCGLLF
+209 LAYINLFLCGLLF

-255 GTSKTSSVF
+255 GTAKSSSVF

-285 LAVTIV
+285 LAVSIV

-299 YRRMDRSGMLVKR
+299 YRRMERRGMLVKR
-312 MQAGEKSPDAGQTAS
+312 MQT
-327 LNVGRHM
+327 
-334 TIDTGIPKEQ
+334 
-344 TYAES
+344 ES
-349 MNGTEKAASAEKAEQ
+349 MNVVKETVSAEQ
-364 TADGSTAQSSRE
+364 TEQAVGNRPTQSSE
-376 NGGSTQRS
+376 EEGGFAQKT

-392 EIEKQKE
+392 NIEKQKE

-409 EEVSYPKQT
+409 ETVSYPSKT
-418 AFDADYF
+418 VFDADYF

>member
-16 TKSHSILGEMFIFI
+16 TKSHSILGEMIIFI

-49 VYGFIHP
+49 VYGLIHP

-74 VTVYMLFMEI
+74 VTVYMLFAEI

-91 GYCKFIEQ
+91 GYCKFIEK
-99 RPLSSMGFS
+99 RPLSSMGFM
-108 KRDMSSLYA
+108 KRNMSSLYA

-122 SVVLLGGAYL
+122 SAVLIGGAYL

-147 QLVPGYIVFYLI
+147 QLVPGYVVFYLI

-209 LAYINLFMCGLLF
+209 LAYINLFLCGLLF

-255 GTSKTSSVF
+255 GTAKASSVF

-299 YRRMDRSGMLVKR
+299 YRRMERRGMLVKR
-312 MQAGEKSPDAGQTAS
+312 MQT
-327 LNVGRHM
+327 
-334 TIDTGIPKEQ
+334 
-344 TYAES
+344 ES
-349 MNGTEKAASAEKAEQ
+349 MNVVKETVSAEQ
-364 TADGSTAQSSRE
+364 TEQAVGNRPTQSSE
-376 NGGSTQRS
+376 EEGGFAQKT

-392 EIEKQKE
+392 NIEKQKE

-409 EEVSYPKQT
+409 ETVSYPSKT
-418 AFDADYF
+418 VFDADYF

>member
-16 TKSHSILGEMFIFI
+16 TKSHSILGEMIIFI

-49 VYGFIHP
+49 VYGLIHP

-74 VTVYMLFMEI
+74 VTVYMLFAEI

-91 GYCKFIEQ
+91 GYCKFIEK
-99 RPLSSMGFS
+99 RPLSSMGFT
-108 KRDMSSLYA
+108 KRNMSSFYA

-122 SVVLLGGAYL
+122 SAVLISGAYL
-132 ICILTGACH
+132 ICVLTGACH

-147 QLVPGYIVFYLI
+147 QLVPGYVVFYLI

-180 SRRNSV
+180 SCRNSV

-209 LAYINLFMCGLLF
+209 LAYINLFLCGLLF
-222 GLLFVESGSIWMVA
+222 GLLFVESGSIWKVA

-255 GTSKTSSVF
+255 GTAKSSSVF
-264 DSSFAD
+264 DSSFSD

-285 LAVTIV
+285 LAVSIV

-299 YRRMDRSGMLVKR
+299 YRRMERSGMLVKR
-312 MQAGEKSPDAGQTAS
+312 MQT
-327 LNVGRHM
+327 
-334 TIDTGIPKEQ
+334 
-344 TYAES
+344 ES
-349 MNGTEKAASAEKAEQ
+349 MNAVKENVSAEQ
-364 TADGSTAQSSRE
+364 TEQVVGNRSTQSSE
-376 NGGSTQRS
+376 EEEGGFAQKT

-392 EIEKQKE
+392 DIEKQKE
-399 EAGVIVKEKP
+399 EAGVIVKEKT
-409 EEVSYPKQT
+409 EAVSYPSKT
-418 AFDADYF
+418 VFDADYF